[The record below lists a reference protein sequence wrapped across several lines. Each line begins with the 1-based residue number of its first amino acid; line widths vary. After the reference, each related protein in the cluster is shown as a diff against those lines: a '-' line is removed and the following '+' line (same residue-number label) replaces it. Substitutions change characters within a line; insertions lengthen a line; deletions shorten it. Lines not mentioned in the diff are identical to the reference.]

1 MVVIILQ
8 LRKKINVAPLS
19 LSLARFIG
27 LSINIEDT
35 RRLACV
41 VKASI
46 ARRLDRLA
54 LGNPGDHKA
63 VREGV
68 SELRIDVG
76 SGYRVYYAERG
87 ERLVILLCGG
97 DKSTRRKDI
106 ELALEYWADWKRR
119 RK

>member
-1 MVVIILQ
+1 MKTIEHYRDSTGWIPFQ
-8 LRKKINVAPLS
+8 TWFQTLRDKVA
-19 LSLARFIG
+19 
-27 LSINIEDT
+27 
-35 RRLACV
+35 
-41 VKASI
+41 KASI

-54 LGNPGDHKA
+54 IGNPGDHKA

-76 SGYRVYYAERG
+76 SGYRVYYAEQG

-97 DKSTRRKDI
+97 DKSTQRKDI

>member
-1 MVVIILQ
+1 MKTIEHYRDSTGRIPFQ
-8 LRKKINVAPLS
+8 TWFQKLRDKVA
-19 LSLARFIG
+19 
-27 LSINIEDT
+27 
-35 RRLACV
+35 
-41 VKASI
+41 KASI
-46 ARRLDRLA
+46 ARGLDRLA
-54 LGNPGDHKA
+54 IGNPGDHKA

-76 SGYRVYYAERG
+76 AGYRVYYAEQG

-97 DKSTRRKDI
+97 EKSTQRKDI

>member
-1 MVVIILQ
+1 MKTIEHYRDSTGRISFQ
-8 LRKKINVAPLS
+8 TWFQTLRDKVA
-19 LSLARFIG
+19 
-27 LSINIEDT
+27 
-35 RRLACV
+35 
-41 VKASI
+41 KASI

-54 LGNPGDHKA
+54 IGNPGDHKA
-63 VREGV
+63 DREGV

-76 SGYRVYYAERG
+76 SGYRVYYAEQG

-97 DKSTRRKDI
+97 DKSTQRKDI

>member
-1 MVVIILQ
+1 MKTIEHYRDSTGRAPFQ
-8 LRKKINVAPLS
+8 TWFQTLRDKVA
-19 LSLARFIG
+19 
-27 LSINIEDT
+27 
-35 RRLACV
+35 
-41 VKASI
+41 KASI

-54 LGNPGDHKA
+54 IGNPGDHKA

-76 SGYRVYYAERG
+76 SGYRVYYAEQG

-97 DKSTRRKDI
+97 DKSTQRKDI